1 MDIINHIRKEVGS
14 GLDGL
19 RTAITE
25 RYSVTKMA
33 IYLTYNSIHRRYID
47 AATLVLYLY
56 MGQFYGMAA
65 AWRRMGII
73 NHILEKVG
81 GGLVGL
87 QVAVSQRCSVPNM
100 ANDVIANLEH

>member
-1 MDIINHIRKEVGS
+1 MAAAWQRTDIINYIREKVGS

-25 RYSVTKMA
+25 RYSVIKTT
-33 IYLTYNSIHRRYID
+33 IYLTHKSVHRRYID
-47 AATLVLYLY
+47 AATLVLYLN

-73 NHILEKVG
+73 NHI
-81 GGLVGL
+81 
-87 QVAVSQRCSVPNM
+87 Q
-100 ANDVIANLEH
+100 

>member
-1 MDIINHIRKEVGS
+1 MAAARQRMDIINHIRKEVGS

-25 RYSVTKMA
+25 RYSVTKTA
-33 IYLTYNSIHRRYID
+33 IYLTYSSIHRRYID
-47 AATLVLYLY
+47 AATLVLYLN

-73 NHILEKVG
+73 NHI
-81 GGLVGL
+81 
-87 QVAVSQRCSVPNM
+87 Q
-100 ANDVIANLEH
+100 